1 MTEARY
7 NSDSPNHDRMMAWS
21 RLQRQE
27 DIWQS
32 LPVRTWLFAVCMMVC
47 INEKMAP
54 FLSFVKLCLYTL
66 ERGR

>member
-7 NSDSPNHDRMMAWS
+7 NSDSPSHDRMMAWS

-27 DIWQS
+27 DIRQS
-32 LPVRTWLFAVCMMVC
+32 LPVRAWLFAVCMMVC

-54 FLSFVKLCLYTL
+54 FICHSLNSVYIH
-66 ERGR
+66 